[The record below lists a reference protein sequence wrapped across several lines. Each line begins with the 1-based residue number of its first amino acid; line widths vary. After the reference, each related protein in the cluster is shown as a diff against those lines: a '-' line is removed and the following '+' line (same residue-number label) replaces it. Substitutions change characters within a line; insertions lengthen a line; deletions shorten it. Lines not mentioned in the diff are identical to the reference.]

1 MTLTTALESVLQSF
15 HAHDRQARK
24 RFEQT
29 SQGVIH
35 RGIPRGESRI
45 LDWTWNL
52 TWIAASA
59 AQANAID
66 QHFGEVGTHTA
77 FDFYPPPDVG
87 TPVRVCYGSAP
98 RITPNGGEFA
108 IQVTLQEF

>member
-1 MTLTTALESVLQSF
+1 MTVLDALAPVIQSF
-15 HAHDRQARK
+15 HSYDRQASK

-29 SQGVIH
+29 SGGVIH
-35 RGIPRGESRI
+35 RGIPRGESRVYES
-45 LDWTWNL
+45 TWNL

-59 AQANAID
+59 AQATAID

-87 TPVRVCYGSAP
+87 TPVRVCYGSVP
-98 RITPNGGEFA
+98 RITPNGGEFS